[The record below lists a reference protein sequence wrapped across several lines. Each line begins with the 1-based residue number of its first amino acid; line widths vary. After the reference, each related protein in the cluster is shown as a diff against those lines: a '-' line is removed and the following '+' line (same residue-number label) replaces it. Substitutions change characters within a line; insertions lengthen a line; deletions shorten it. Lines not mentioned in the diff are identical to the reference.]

1 MNTVKEI
8 IEFAISKE
16 IEAAE
21 FYRKL
26 QEIAKF
32 PESRQFLKELEEMEI
47 THKLILQN
55 YLENPSEIKL
65 IEQPTDLK
73 ISNFMDNVEPESD
86 MTFQQVLIIAM
97 KREENAMNLYQQLA
111 NQVKDD
117 AAKNVFLRLSQEE
130 AKHKL
135 QLETIYDEEI
145 LKEN

>member
-1 MNTVKEI
+1 MDTIKEI
-8 IEFAISKE
+8 IEFAIQKE

-26 QEIAKF
+26 QGIVKL
-32 PESRQFLKELEEMEI
+32 PSSREFLKELEEMEI
-47 THKLILQN
+47 SHQKILQN
-55 YLENPSEIKL
+55 YLDSPNKINL
-65 IEQPTDLK
+65 IAQPNDLQ
-73 ISNFMDNVEPESD
+73 ISNFMDPVEPESE
-86 MTFQQVLIIAM
+86 MTFQQILIIAM

-111 NQVKDD
+111 KEVEGD
-117 AAKNVFLRLSQEE
+117 AKNVFLRLSQEE